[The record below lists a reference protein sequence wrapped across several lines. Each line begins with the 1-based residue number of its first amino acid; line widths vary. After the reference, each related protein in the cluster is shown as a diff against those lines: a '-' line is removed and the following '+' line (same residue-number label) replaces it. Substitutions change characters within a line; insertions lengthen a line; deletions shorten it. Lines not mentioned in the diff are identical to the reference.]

1 MQPENALGVQSP
13 PSNRWASLYPELI
26 YKVFTYCLSGATL
39 DVCSPELFP
48 WHLGHACTSWRS
60 VFVFSPRFWD
70 RFTFEVL
77 ELGRVTIDHLERA
90 LTLVKLC
97 VKRTQDQPFS
107 FRFNARVWT
116 RGATA
121 QSLCSAQIMEILV
134 AHADRWS
141 AAYIAA
147 ERLDGLEE
155 LLLKAKH
162 RFGRL
167 HTLQIS
173 IPFGT
178 SYHFNHPD
186 LFEDAPNL
194 IRVYTIDYHRLRWS
208 SITVLH
214 IEFICRSTDRLFAEL
229 NKMTCLEEL
238 VIKGSPQ
245 QNEVDLVEIPPSRL
259 FTSITIIPSR
269 LLEPLHWRDCT

>member
-1 MQPENALGVQSP
+1 MDDLPYYVVLCLRLLSSPCPDSSSSQMQPENALGVQSP

-107 FRFNARVWT
+107 FRFNARAWT
-116 RGATA
+116 RRATT
-121 QSLCSAQIMEILV
+121 Q
-134 AHADRWS
+134 
-141 AAYIAA
+141 
-147 ERLDGLEE
+147 
-155 LLLKAKH
+155 
-162 RFGRL
+162 
-167 HTLQIS
+167 LQK
-173 IPFGT
+173 
-178 SYHFNHPD
+178 D
-186 LFEDAPNL
+186 WMD
-194 IRVYTIDYHRLRWS
+194 W
-208 SITVLH
+208 
-214 IEFICRSTDRLFAEL
+214 RS
-229 NKMTCLEEL
+229 CL
-238 VIKGSPQ
+238 
-245 QNEVDLVEIPPSRL
+245 
-259 FTSITIIPSR
+259 
-269 LLEPLHWRDCT
+269 